1 MKEEKNKTFKTNMG
15 EIPIEDYCDIVAMQN
30 GFDSYEDMK
39 NQGYIIE
46 LFGMEEK

>member
-1 MKEEKNKTFKTNMG
+1 MKEEKNKTINTNMG
-15 EIPIEDYCDIVAMQN
+15 EIPIKDYGDSVAMQN

-39 NQGYIIE
+39 NQGHIIE